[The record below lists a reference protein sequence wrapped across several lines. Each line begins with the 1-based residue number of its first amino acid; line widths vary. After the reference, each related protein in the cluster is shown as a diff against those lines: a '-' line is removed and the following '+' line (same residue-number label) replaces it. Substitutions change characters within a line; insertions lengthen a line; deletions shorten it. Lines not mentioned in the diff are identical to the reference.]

1 MLEARIF
8 DLTIHCFPSIVCWP
22 SWWPEAGELNRSSLT
37 SSVVPRQL
45 MKHSLGWGW
54 DLYNETMVLDLQ
66 YSANVL
72 YMYGYVILVYIAM
85 VICICVY
92 LFVLPAHFQA

>member
-54 DLYNETMVLDLQ
+54 DLYNETMVSDLQ

-92 LFVLPAHFQA
+92 LFILPAHFQA

>member
-54 DLYNETMVLDLQ
+54 DLYNETMVSGLQ

-72 YMYGYVILVYIAM
+72 YMYGYVSVHCNGDL
-85 VICICVY
+85 Y
-92 LFVLPAHFQA
+92 LCLPFRTTCSLPSLA